1 MKSNINFTFV
11 RHGFGCH
18 NAISGLMKSDIISVQ
33 DALSFSGKN
42 KSIVKPM
49 IDPVL
54 TQIGVDA
61 SIHNGCVMSKI
72 IKSID
77 KILKSSYDLNENDNS
92 MKIDS
97 IHVIGCSPLIRCME
111 TAYYMTR
118 SWANPPSKIY
128 VFPFLREIDESSNN
142 KFSYQSKLTME
153 SKPFY
158 AMKSIEEQKKYLERL
173 GILNFFDFSFVEI
186 FKKER
191 KEPGDISNFI
201 KWFVTFFLKE
211 KYLSETL
218 NIFIVT
224 HAGVLSDFV
233 NKEEGFINNSGFII
247 NTEYNTEYNTES
259 NTESNSIVIKKYV
272 SLNSFLQ
279 YFNFYQDYKSTNQKE
294 YYCPSNRCEE
304 LCNIAKGE
312 SNISEIKHI
321 ETKCD
326 INEVVDLP
334 SLLKILNL

>member
-1 MKSNINFTFV
+1 MQSNINFTFV

-128 VFPFLREIDESSNN
+128 VFPFLREIDEGSDN
-142 KFSYQSKLTME
+142 KFSYQSKIIME

-201 KWFVTFFLKE
+201 KWFVTFFLNK

-218 NIFIVT
+218 NVFIVT
-224 HAGVLSDFV
+224 HAGVLSSFV
-233 NKEEGFINNSGFII
+233 NQEEGFTNNSGFII
-247 NTEYNTEYNTES
+247 NTKYDHNNGVS
-259 NTESNSIVIKKYV
+259 IKKYV
-272 SLNSFLQ
+272 SLNSFLN
-279 YFNFYQDYKSTNQKE
+279 YFNFYQDYKSTNQVE
-294 YYCPSNRCEE
+294 YYCPSDRCEE
-304 LCNIAKGE
+304 LCSVAKGN
-312 SNISEIKHI
+312 SDIKEIKHI
-321 ETKCD
+321 EAKCD
-326 INEVVDLP
+326 INSEVDLP

>member
-1 MKSNINFTFV
+1 MQSNINFTFV

-33 DALSFSGKN
+33 DASSFSGKK
-42 KSIVKPM
+42 KSAVNPM

-54 TQIGVDA
+54 TQVGVDA
-61 SIHNGCVMSKI
+61 SIHNGCVVSKI
-72 IKSID
+72 LKSID
-77 KILKSSYDLNENDNS
+77 KILKSSYDDLNDNDI
-92 MKIDS
+92 KIDS
-97 IHVIGCSPLIRCME
+97 IHVIGCAPLIRCME
-111 TAYYMTR
+111 TAYYMSR

-128 VFPFLREIDESSNN
+128 VFPFLREIDEGSSD
-142 KFSYQSKLTME
+142 KFSLESRNIID

-158 AMKSIEEQKKYLERL
+158 AMKTIEEQKKYLERL

-201 KWFVTFFLKE
+201 KWFITFFIKKKE
-211 KYLSETL
+211 LLETL
-218 NIFIVT
+218 NVFIVT

-233 NKEEGFINNSGFII
+233 NKKEGFTNNSGFII
-247 NTEYNTEYNTES
+247 NTKYDYKNDIIS
-259 NTESNSIVIKKYV
+259 LKKYV
-272 SLNSFLQ
+272 SLNSFLK
-279 YFNFYQDYKSTNQKE
+279 YFSFYQDYKSTNLKE

-304 LCNIAKGE
+304 LCSIAKGE
-312 SNISEIKHI
+312 SNIQEIKHI

-326 INEVVDLP
+326 INKEVDLP